1 VSYFKEIQLCSYPV
15 PVPRGRVLEIALTLA
30 AEVTEVNLFAQS
42 VQTLRMLVTR
52 MVDVELVTI
61 LLVIPPET
69 WVSVTGQIV
78 VDV

>member
-1 VSYFKEIQLCSYPV
+1 
-15 PVPRGRVLEIALTLA
+15 VLDIALTLA